1 MSTRSTAVAGGRS
14 RTRAQSGAREH
25 ARPRVRI
32 TARAAVL
39 LVIVMLLAI
48 ALVYPARLFL
58 QQRSQI
64 ADLEK
69 QTQILTTAN
78 QKLTGQVQEL
88 NDPAYL
94 ERLAREC
101 LGMVK
106 PGETAFVV
114 VSKGADP
121 EPVAC

>member
-1 MSTRSTAVAGGRS
+1 VSTRSTAVARGRS
-14 RTRAQSGAREH
+14 RTRAHSSTREH

-39 LVIVMLLAI
+39 LVIMMLLAI
-48 ALVYPARLFL
+48 ALVYPARLYL

-64 ADLEK
+64 GDLEK

-78 QKLTGQVQEL
+78 QNLTEQVQKL
-88 NDPAYL
+88 NDPTYL

-114 VSKGADP
+114 VSKGGDP
-121 EPVAC
+121 QPISC